1 MMANS
6 EIRSFPEKPGANTY
20 TGMIPSISQD
30 FPIML
35 FIQMPIF
42 SFLQNSVSNQTE
54 LI

>member
-20 TGMIPSISQD
+20 TGMK
-30 FPIML
+30 
-35 FIQMPIF
+35 MPIF

>member
-20 TGMIPSISQD
+20 TGMIPSISQ
-30 FPIML
+30 
-35 FIQMPIF
+35 MPIF